1 MKAGDVNRK
10 TFIRTERGAAASIP
24 RRASPSSGARSG
36 PHGGV
41 RRRQVLRHDR
51 LREGPADRGVAVPEI
66 AAELII
72 PTGKNN
78 GSNPSVASVYRA
90 LADTG
95 ATPAHD
101 DDGPN
106 SALRR

>member
-1 MKAGDVNRK
+1 M
-10 TFIRTERGAAASIP
+10 
-24 RRASPSSGARSG
+24 
-36 PHGGV
+36 
-41 RRRQVLRHDR
+41 
-51 LREGPADRGVAVPEI
+51 PEI

-95 ATPAHD
+95 ATPRMTTMARTLPCAAEV
-101 DDGPN
+101 GY
-106 SALRR
+106 

>member
-1 MKAGDVNRK
+1 M
-10 TFIRTERGAAASIP
+10 
-24 RRASPSSGARSG
+24 
-36 PHGGV
+36 
-41 RRRQVLRHDR
+41 
-51 LREGPADRGVAVPEI
+51 AVPEI